1 MLKTMGRTAA
11 AVTMILAAFAGLR
24 ALDAADVVPTQPM
37 GAHMEI
43 TVHTSPAP
51 GDAQRAQAIVDAA
64 RRAMAE
70 YPTAADAER
79 AGFTKFL
86 PNVPLPIEHYTSRAN
101 AVEAAFGR
109 FDATRPTS
117 LIFERSGSE
126 LHLVGVMYTAPN
138 SATQAQLDAEVPLS
152 IASWHRHVNFCVPP
166 RGTPRSDTT
175 GPGARFFFGSIAT
188 VDACRAAGGRFVPRV
203 FGWMVHVWPLETDPA
218 KIWAVDRGDGMASGG
233 AMMGG
238 MSAH

>member
-1 MLKTMGRTAA
+1 MLKTMGRAA
-11 AVTMILAAFAGLR
+11 AVMSMVLFTFAGMR
-24 ALDAADVVPTQPM
+24 ALGAADAVPTQPM
-37 GAHMEI
+37 GAHMEV
-43 TVHTSPAP
+43 TVHASPAP
-51 GDAQRAQAIVDAA
+51 GDARRAQAIVDAA
-64 RRAMAE
+64 RRVMAQ
-70 YPTAADAER
+70 YPTTSDAER

-101 AVEAAFGR
+101 AAAAFAG

-126 LHLVGVMYTAPN
+126 LHLVGVMYTAAN

-152 IASWHRHVNFCVPP
+152 IATWHRHVNFCVPP
-166 RGTPRSDTT
+166 RGTPRSEST
-175 GPGARFFFGSIAT
+175 GPGARFLFGSIAT
-188 VDACRAAGGRFVPRV
+188 ADACSAAGGWFVPRV